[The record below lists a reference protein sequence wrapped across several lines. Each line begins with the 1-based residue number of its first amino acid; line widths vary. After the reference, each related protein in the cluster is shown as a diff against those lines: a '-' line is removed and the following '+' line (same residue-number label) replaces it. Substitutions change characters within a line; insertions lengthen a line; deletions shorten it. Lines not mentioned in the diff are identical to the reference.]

1 MASFAVAVRG
11 CGGSH
16 PQCSVRGAIPEGHAV
31 LLEGSYVT
39 ELTDAAIDQH
49 VIHGPKVPGV
59 GSLDVKCAHDP
70 DNLFHH
76 NQNIKP

>member
-1 MASFAVAVRG
+1 
-11 CGGSH
+11 
-16 PQCSVRGAIPEGHAV
+16 V